1 MTTEMLMADG
11 APQNGEGNQKKDPQD
26 FDVVTAPLLRPTL
39 LEASAGTGKTFSIK
53 HLVLRLVVEENIP
66 VSGLL
71 VMTFTRAATAELKS
85 RIEAHL
91 TETLELL
98 EAGGREAAQAAA
110 AEPVIVKQIER
121 WRTAGIGDET
131 AAARI
136 REALAQYD
144 NAAVST
150 IHGFCQKVLEENAF
164 SSGGAFGFDVIASD
178 ETYREDA
185 VRDYLRREIDR
196 LPDDTARRELVEGED
211 WLKKLAKLTELPPAL
226 EPRAWGET
234 PEGDVGEA
242 LGRFLTDA
250 PEELMRLKRDARVK
264 TFNDLL
270 QDLYE
275 ALMPEDD
282 GTPEGR
288 RRLERAARLAER
300 IRGVY
305 RGVLVDEF
313 QDTDPLQY
321 AVIDR
326 LFLSVFERP
335 EDDPVRAGRAIW
347 FVGDPKQAIYG
358 FRGADLNTYLL
369 ARSRIK
375 ALGAREVLGTN
386 FRSSAKLLAGLEAFF
401 TQAGAGKSAFLR
413 PDLVFEPVKAS
424 RKRVGL
430 WLADENA
437 PGGWRESDACEL
449 WTYLEN
455 EEAKSQ
461 ETEDVVNEVMAW
473 RIARLL
479 DAGRRGIAVVEA
491 EADDENALELTI
503 NGRVVRMRG
512 VEARDIAVLVR
523 ANSDVRNITRALA
536 RRGVRSRYESK
547 DDVTASEEAQ
557 EVLLILRAFAAP
569 GDLRALLAAQATRLV
584 GDAFSLTMNEEAEE
598 KRRIELRE
606 VIESGARRW
615 AAAGPAPALRRLMDF
630 CRTTERLLPVA
641 GGERMLA
648 NYAHL
653 IELLH
658 GAARSIPT
666 PAGLAA
672 WLAEAGRTP
681 AAGGAESGRR
691 VRLESDDNLVT
702 LQTIHTSKGLQYPVV
717 FVPHGQRDVQLP
729 KKEAVHTGRDPAGR
743 PTLVLTHRKT
753 EALPVE
759 RAGAYEEAVR
769 LCYVAMTRAAAH
781 LVLVLATPT
790 KPDKGDGR
798 PREWVANSHATR
810 SGYYCA
816 LMGGVEFGKAQI
828 DQATSALEAVGK
840 RGRRDPGDPDELPGR
855 WTRSDLN
862 ELLAEARADAL
873 RLSPEAAADASVQ
886 PARARRAAWRTSSF
900 TGISR
905 MTEDDAPG
913 FSAWYG
919 EAARPTEGSDILD
932 FPKGAQAG
940 TCLHE
945 MLELADFE
953 GMARGDDAGRRAVIE
968 LCRREVERHLSITD
982 EAARERAAEGA
993 AQMIRDVLNAE
1004 IAPGVFLRDV
1014 AKRARTAELEFLIPI
1029 PAGLTAKRLAGELRR
1044 MDPKYDFG
1052 ELREESLKGFLTG
1065 FIDLAFMKDG
1075 RFWVLDWKSNKISP
1089 EAEGYTV
1096 QAMDEEMRRH
1106 LYRLQYLIYLV
1117 ALRRFLRARLGSA
1130 WRDDM
1135 LAGALYV
1142 FLRGVRAGV
1151 TTPANPQGVVCDPVR
1166 PEVIRRLDDLFSGA
1180 D

>member
-1 MTTEMLMADG
+1 MTTEMISAGG
-11 APQNGEGNQKKDPQD
+11 APQKSAGKDKPD
-26 FDVVTAPLLRPTL
+26 FDVVTAPLLCPTL

-53 HLVLRLVVEENIP
+53 HLVLRLVVEEKIP
-66 VSGLL
+66 VSQLL

-91 TETLELL
+91 TEALELL
-98 EAGGREAAQAAA
+98 EAGGLEAPEAKT
-110 AEPVIVKQIER
+110 AEGKLVEQIGH
-121 WRTAGIGDET
+121 WRSSGIDDAT

-136 REALAQYD
+136 RESLAQYD

-164 SSGGAFGFDVIASD
+164 SSGGSLGFDVIASD
-178 ETYREDA
+178 EAYREDA

-211 WLKKLAKLTELPPAL
+211 WLTKLAKLTELPPAL
-226 EPRAWGET
+226 EPRAWGAA
-234 PEGDVGEA
+234 PEGDVGAA
-242 LGRFLTDA
+242 LERFLTDA
-250 PEELMRLKRDARVK
+250 PEELRRLKRDARVK

-270 QDLYE
+270 KDLYE
-275 ALMPEDD
+275 ALIPEAD
-282 GTPEGR
+282 GTPEGL
-288 RRLERAARLAER
+288 RRLERAERLVER

-326 LFLSVFERP
+326 LFLSVFEHP
-335 EDDPVRAGRAIW
+335 ADDPVRAGRAIW

-369 ARSRIK
+369 ARSRIEM
-375 ALGAREVLGTN
+375 LGARERLGTN
-386 FRSSAKLLAGLEAFF
+386 YRSSAKLLAGLEAFF
-401 TQAGAGKSAFLR
+401 TQAGEKESAFLR
-413 PDLVFEPVKAS
+413 SDLVFEPVKAS
-424 RKRVGL
+424 KERVGL
-430 WLADENA
+430 WLRDESA
-437 PGGWRESDACEL
+437 PGGWRESEACEL
-449 WTYLEN
+449 WTYLEDVDPKA
-455 EEAKSQ
+455 EETKSA
-461 ETEDVVNEVMAW
+461 VNEVMAW

-479 DAGRRGIAVVEA
+479 DAGRRGLAVVEA
-491 EADDENALELTI
+491 EADDERAHTIPI
-503 NGRVVRMRG
+503 NGVEVRMRG
-512 VEARDIAVLVR
+512 LEARDVAVLVR
-523 ANSDVRNITRALA
+523 ANADAKEIARALA
-536 RRGVRSRYESK
+536 LRGVRCRYESK

-584 GDAFSLTMNEEAEE
+584 GDPFSLTMNEEAEE

-606 VIESGARRW
+606 VIEAGARRW

-641 GGERMLA
+641 GGERVLA

-666 PAGLAA
+666 PSGLAA
-672 WLAEAGRTP
+672 WLAEAVRTP
-681 AAGGAESGRR
+681 AAGGDESARR

-702 LQTIHTSKGLQYPVV
+702 LQTIHTSKGLQYPVI
-717 FVPHGQRDVQLP
+717 FLPHGQRDVQLP
-729 KKEAVHTGRDPAGR
+729 KKDVVHKGRDPAGR
-743 PTLVLTHRKT
+743 PTLVLTHQKS

-759 RAGAYEEAVR
+759 RTGAYEEAVR

-790 KPDKGDGR
+790 KPDKGDGK
-798 PREWVANSHATR
+798 PREWNGASRATR

-828 DQATSALEAVGK
+828 DQATAALEAVGK
-840 RGRRDPGDPDELPGR
+840 PKRLDPGELPGR
-855 WTRSDLN
+855 WTRRDLN
-862 ELLAEARADAL
+862 DLLAEARSDAL
-873 RLSPEAAADASVQ
+873 RLKPESAPQSSVQ

-919 EAARPTEGSDILD
+919 EAARPTGGSDILD

-945 MLELADFE
+945 MLELADFA
-953 GMARGDDAGRRAVIE
+953 GMARDDDAGRTVALE

-982 EAARERAAEGA
+982 EAACERAAEGA

-1029 PAGLTAKRLAGELRR
+1029 PAGLTAKRLAEELRR

-1065 FIDLAFMKDG
+1065 FIDLAFMQDG

-1117 ALRRFLRARLGSA
+1117 ALRRFLRVRLGAA

-1135 LAGALYV
+1135 LAGALYI

-1180 D
+1180 C

>member
-1 MTTEMLMADG
+1 MTTEIIKADG
-11 APQNGEGNQKKDPQD
+11 APQNGVGNPKQTD

-53 HLVLRLVVEENIP
+53 HLVLRLVVEEKIP

-98 EAGGREAAQAAA
+98 EAGGLEAAQAAE
-110 AEPVIVKQIER
+110 AEPIIVRQIER
-121 WRTAGIGDET
+121 WRAAGIVDAT

-136 REALAQYD
+136 RESLAQYD

-196 LPDDTARRELVEGED
+196 LPDDTARREFIEGED

-226 EPRAWGET
+226 EPRAWGEA
-234 PEGDVGEA
+234 PEGDVGAA

-250 PEELMRLKRDARVK
+250 PEELKRLKRDARVK

-270 QDLYE
+270 KDLYE

-288 RRLERAARLAER
+288 RRLERAERLVER

-335 EDDPVRAGRAIW
+335 EEDPVRAGRAIW

-358 FRGADLNTYLL
+358 FRGADLNTYLI

-401 TQAGAGKSAFLR
+401 TQAGEGRSAFLR
-413 PDLVFEPVKAS
+413 SDLVFEPVKAS

-430 WLADENA
+430 WLKGDD
-437 PGGWRESDACEL
+437 GGWRESDACEL
-449 WTYLEN
+449 WTYLED
-455 EEAKSQ
+455 EDAKAP
-461 ETEDVVNEVMAW
+461 ETESAVNEIMAW

-479 DAGRRGIAVVEA
+479 DAGRRGLAVVEA
-491 EADDENALELTI
+491 EADDDKAQEIMI
-503 NGRVVRMRG
+503 NGRSVRMRG
-512 VEARDIAVLVR
+512 VEARDVAVLVR
-523 ANSDVRNITRALA
+523 ANSDAQKITRALA

-584 GDAFSLTMNEEAEE
+584 GDAFSLTMNEESEE

-606 VIESGARRW
+606 VIEWGARGW

-641 GGERMLA
+641 AGERVLA

-672 WLAEAGRTP
+672 WLAEAGRTS
-681 AAGGAESGRR
+681 AGGDESGRR
-691 VRLESDDNLVT
+691 VRLESDENLVT

-717 FVPHGQRDVQLP
+717 FLPHGQRDVTLP
-729 KKEAVHTGRDPAGR
+729 TREVVHTGRDPAGR
-743 PTLVLTHRKT
+743 PTLVLTHQKSD
-753 EALPVE
+753 ALPVE

-790 KPDKGDGR
+790 KPDKGDGK
-798 PREWVANSHATR
+798 PREWNGVSKATR

-828 DQATSALEAVGK
+828 DQATAALEAVGK
-840 RGRRDPGDPDELPGR
+840 RGRKDPDELPGR
-855 WTRSDLN
+855 WTRRDVN

-873 RLSPEAAADASVQ
+873 RLEPDAASQSSVQ

-919 EAARPTEGSDILD
+919 EAARPTAGSDILD

-945 MLELADFE
+945 MLELADFAE
-953 GMARGDDAGRRAVIE
+953 MARGDDVGRSAALE
-968 LCRREVERHLSITD
+968 LCRREVDRHLSITD
-982 EAARERAAEGA
+982 GAARERAAEGA
-993 AQMIRDVLNAE
+993 AQMIRDVMNAE

-1014 AKRARTAELEFLIPI
+1014 PKRARTAELEFLIPI
-1029 PAGLTAKRLAGELRR
+1029 PAGLTAKRLASELRR

-1065 FIDLAFMKDG
+1065 FIDLAFMQDG

-1089 EAEGYTV
+1089 EAKGYTA

-1117 ALRRFLRARLGSA
+1117 ALRRFLRARLGAA

-1151 TTPANPQGVVCDPVR
+1151 TTPANPQGVVCDLVR
-1166 PEVIRRLDDLFSGA
+1166 PEVVHRLDDLFSGA
-1180 D
+1180 Y

>member
-1 MTTEMLMADG
+1 MTTEMIRADG
-11 APQNGEGNQKKDPQD
+11 ALQTGGGTQKKPD

-53 HLVLRLVVEENIP
+53 HLVLRLVVEERIP
-66 VSGLL
+66 VSRLL
-71 VMTFTRAATAELKS
+71 VMTFTRTATAELKS

-91 TETLELL
+91 TEALALL
-98 EAGGREAAQAAA
+98 EAGGLEAPQ
-110 AEPVIVKQIER
+110 V
-121 WRTAGIGDET
+121 RTAEAKIVEQIGHWRGSGIDDAT

-136 REALAQYD
+136 RESLAQYD

-164 SSGGAFGFDVIASD
+164 SSGGALGFDVLASD
-178 ETYREDA
+178 EAYREDA

-196 LPDDTARRELVEGED
+196 LPDDAARRELVEGED
-211 WLKKLAKLTELPPAL
+211 WLKKLEKLTELPPAL
-226 EPRAWGET
+226 EPRAWGEA
-234 PEGDVGEA
+234 PEGDVGAA

-250 PEELMRLKRDARVK
+250 PGELRRLKRDARVK

-270 QDLYE
+270 KDLYE

-288 RRLERAARLAER
+288 RRLERAERLVER
-300 IRGVY
+300 IRSAY

-326 LFLSVFERP
+326 LFLSVFARP
-335 EDDPVRAGRAIW
+335 ADDPVRAGRAIW

-369 ARSRIK
+369 ARRRIE
-375 ALGAREVLGTN
+375 ALGARERLGTN
-386 FRSSAKLLAGLEAFF
+386 YRSSAKLLAGLEAFF
-401 TQAGAGKSAFLR
+401 TQAGEKRSAFLR
-413 PDLVFEPVKAS
+413 SDLVFEPVKAS
-424 RKRVGL
+424 KKRVGL
-430 WLADENA
+430 WLRDESA
-437 PGGWRESDACEL
+437 PGGWRESEACEL
-449 WTYLEN
+449 WTYLEDVDPKA
-455 EEAKSQ
+455 EETKSA
-461 ETEDVVNEVMAW
+461 VNEVMAW

-479 DAGRRGIAVVEA
+479 DAGRRGLAVVEA
-491 EADDENALELTI
+491 EGDDERAHTIPI
-503 NGRVVRMRG
+503 NGIEVSMRG
-512 VEARDIAVLVR
+512 LEARDVAVLVR
-523 ANSDVRNITRALA
+523 ANADAKEIARALA
-536 RRGVRSRYESK
+536 LRGVRSRYESQ
-547 DDVTASEEAQ
+547 DEVTASEEAQ

-569 GDLRALLAAQATRLV
+569 GDLKALRAAQATRFV
-584 GDAFSLTMNEEAEE
+584 GDPFSLTSNEEAEE

-615 AAAGPAPALRRLMDF
+615 ATAGPAPALRRLMDF

-641 GGERMLA
+641 GGERVLA

-666 PAGLAA
+666 PSGLAA
-672 WLAEAGRTP
+672 WLAEAGRTKD
-681 AAGGAESGRR
+681 ARGDESDRK
-691 VRLESDDNLVT
+691 VRLENDDNLVT
-702 LQTIHTSKGLQYPVV
+702 LQTIHKSKGLQYPVI
-717 FVPHGQRDVQLP
+717 FLPHGQRNAVLP
-729 KKEAVHTGRDPAGR
+729 QKEVVHKGRDDAGR

-753 EALPVE
+753 DALPVE
-759 RAGAYEEAVR
+759 CAEAYEEAVR

-790 KPDKGDGR
+790 KPDKGDGK
-798 PREWVANSHATR
+798 PREWNAQSKATR

-816 LMGGVEFGKAQI
+816 LMGGVEFGKDQV
-828 DQATSALEAVGK
+828 DQATAALEAVGR
-840 RGRRDPGDPDELPGR
+840 RGCGPDELPGR
-855 WTRSDLN
+855 WARRDLN
-862 ELLAEARADAL
+862 ELLAEAREDAL
-873 RLSPEAAADASVQ
+873 RLQPEAAAEASVQ

-919 EAARPTEGSDILD
+919 EAARPTAGSDILD

-953 GMARGDDAGRRAVIE
+953 GMAREDEAGRAAALE

-1004 IAPGVFLRDV
+1004 IAPGVFLREV
-1014 AKRARTAELEFLIPI
+1014 TKRARTAELEFLIPI
-1029 PAGLTAKRLAGELRR
+1029 PAGLTAKRLAAELRGL
-1044 MDPKYDFG
+1044 DPKYDFG

-1089 EAEGYTV
+1089 EAEGYTA

-1117 ALRRFLRARLGSA
+1117 ALRRFLRARLGAA

-1151 TTPANPQGVVCDPVR
+1151 TTPENPQGVVCDVVR

-1180 D
+1180 C